1 MRSYLILRNKKCRIY
16 AACGVSQ
23 TPMLKEK
30 YKEDY
35 KKQAS
40 NVITQLNAIC
50 SSGSLTIKDAKGKDN
65 EEEIDK
71 IKLALSSIFSNVDK
85 YNHLNAA
92 LYGPEGEIIAQTT
105 EYFGENPIYDYF
117 SEGRSV
123 YEKWKNNRELQT
135 FDVSKSRFDGTSY
148 LPSSYEGE
156 EGVNTVI
163 YPVYVHQEIESVAD
177 YNKRQYAIQLN
188 QATDPWHAAVEYM
201 KYVYV
206 FGFLLMAVCMGKTLF
221 ATGKAYQKQEELEQT
236 RRDFTNAVAHELKTP
251 LAIMR
256 NLMENMEREQS
267 EEKNSYYRQEAIR
280 QTEVMDQLVQEMILI
295 SKLDADQG
303 TKVIAP
309 VSVTE
314 IVEEQLAK
322 LEPQRKEKNIKVE
335 LWKEDDFI
343 INGKKYYLEKA
354 IFNLLENA
362 ISHNRKDGKI
372 ALWIDKDSCR
382 IENTAEPI
390 PKEDM
395 EHLYD
400 MFFTG
405 NKSRN
410 GEKKHNGLGLYLAK
424 GIFDRHGVKIEVK
437 NTDIGVKVEIN

>member
-1 MRSYLILRNKKCRIY
+1 
-16 AACGVSQ
+16 
-23 TPMLKEK
+23 
-30 YKEDY
+30 
-35 KKQAS
+35 
-40 NVITQLNAIC
+40 
-50 SSGSLTIKDAKGKDN
+50 
-65 EEEIDK
+65 
-71 IKLALSSIFSNVDK
+71 
-85 YNHLNAA
+85 
-92 LYGPEGEIIAQTT
+92 
-105 EYFGENPIYDYF
+105 
-117 SEGRSV
+117 
-123 YEKWKNNRELQT
+123 
-135 FDVSKSRFDGTSY
+135 
-148 LPSSYEGE
+148 
-156 EGVNTVI
+156 
-163 YPVYVHQEIESVAD
+163 
-177 YNKRQYAIQLN
+177 
-188 QATDPWHAAVEYM
+188 
-201 KYVYV
+201 
-206 FGFLLMAVCMGKTLF
+206 MGKTLRT
-221 ATGKAYQKQEELEQT
+221 TGKAYQKQEELEQT

-280 QTEVMDQLVQEMILI
+280 QTEVMDQLVQEMMLI

-303 TKVIAP
+303 TKVITP

-343 INGKKYYLEKA
+343 VHGEKSYLEKA

-362 ISHNRKDGKI
+362 ISHNWEDGKI
-372 ALWIDKDSCR
+372 ALWIDKDCCR

-390 PKEDM
+390 LKEDM

-424 GIFDRHGVKIEVK
+424 RIFDRYGVGLEVK
-437 NTDIGVKVEIN
+437 NTDIGVKVEFGEG